1 MNYHVARNGQ
11 QLGVLS
17 STDISLKLSSGELSP
32 EDLAWAEG
40 MASWQ
45 PINSIAELAS
55 GSSFATP
62 PPPMEV
68 NPYAVPRAQI
78 MSSPRTGSATAGSG
92 ELASLGQR
100 LGAYFLEIVAALPGA
115 IPFFMAGMTVDK
127 ETQQMTPMGGILMA
141 IGGLYLVGLIIYNLV
156 RLSSHGQS
164 IGKKWMGIRI
174 VNYEDGSNPGFVK
187 AVMVRGFVNGLI
199 GAVPFLGIFYAI
211 ADIFFIFREDRRC
224 IHDLLA
230 GTHVVKC

>member
-40 MASWQ
+40 MANWQ
-45 PINSIAELAS
+45 PINSISGLAA

-68 NPYAVPRAQI
+68 NPYAVPRAEI
-78 MSSPRTGSATAGSG
+78 AVRSKAGAV
-92 ELASLGQR
+92 ELASHIQR
-100 LGAYFLEIVAALPGA
+100 LAAALLDSLIA
-115 IPFFMAGMTVDK
+115 IPAAVLVIMAFATADQ
-127 ETQQMTPMGGILMA
+127 ETQELTSTGTMMLS
-141 IGGLYLVGLIIYNLV
+141 IGGVYGLALVVYNLV
-156 RLSSHGQS
+156 RMSTHGQS
-164 IGKKWMGIRI
+164 IGKKCMGIRMAN
-174 VNYEDGSNPGFVK
+174 VEDNSNPGFVK
-187 AVMVRGFVNGLI
+187 AVLLRGFVNGLL
-199 GAVPFLGIFYAI
+199 GAVPFLGFFYSVT
-211 ADIFFIFREDRRC
+211 DICFIFREDRRC

-230 GTHVVKC
+230 GTHVVKN